1 MAKVR
6 VGLGFTMNLGD
17 FQSARV
23 DIAVEDDTRQG
34 EGVNDAFERVY
45 GFVETK
51 LIEKQESL
59 AKELGG

>member
-23 DIAVEDDTRQG
+23 DIAVEDDAREG
-34 EGVNDAFERVY
+34 EGVNDAFERIY
-45 GFVETK
+45 SFVENK
-51 LIEKQESL
+51 LIVKQEEL
-59 AKELGG
+59 EKELSG

>member
-23 DIAVEDDTRQG
+23 DIAVEDDAREG
-34 EGVNDAFERVY
+34 EGVNDAFERIY
-45 GFVETK
+45 AFVENK
-51 LIEKQESL
+51 LVVKQEEL
-59 AKELGG
+59 EKELSG

>member
-23 DIAVEDDTRQG
+23 DIAVEDDAREG
-34 EGVNDAFERVY
+34 EGVNDAFERIY
-45 GFVETK
+45 AFVENK
-51 LIEKQESL
+51 LIVKQEEL
-59 AKELGG
+59 EKELSG

>member
-1 MAKVR
+1 MASVR

-23 DIAVEDDTRQG
+23 DISVEDEQRDT

-45 GFVETK
+45 SFVEKK
-51 LIEKQESL
+51 LIEKQEEL
-59 AKELGG
+59 QKELGG